1 MECGVMTLADLDEE
15 EDVCLPELRGKTK
28 TPDIPDVILTC
39 IVALPGP
46 GIVLAVAWSPECCF

>member
-1 MECGVMTLADLDEE
+1 MTLADLDEE

-46 GIVLAVAWSPECCF
+46 GIVLAVDWSPECCF